1 MKKDQQ
7 AIVNTLLSPIKSNAL
22 FASVFLTGALLL
34 TGCQSTSLSSNPIQ
48 SNAMTAKQTPAAA
61 KTALAAAL
69 QKQRRQSFSYHSN
82 LEFNN
87 DQQSTKVETKA
98 LVASDHID
106 TYCEDTHDQAYA
118 SLLAQAETQDKDILS
133 ADYNAE
139 RTSLKDTYLECTN
152 AYEAWVDQAYDSS
165 STVPPSYQQLFG
177 NYDDTPKQLD
187 TKKAKLLDAYLLKP
201 LSINTQGVYQPMAGR
216 ATMLASAQYHARN
229 HQSSI
234 NQPIYID
241 FKNGDIYLWAD
252 NFAMFS
258 SEMLDDKLGTKWQ
271 NKWLKVAIDDGTLPK
286 GFGREVIKSHF
297 ATLDQTFESAPISQ
311 FDYIAPNTLASLS
324 PKLPKHQ
331 LPSMLA
337 SDQIIR
343 RVQSDESYEQFYQ
356 DYLRIFYNR
365 ISQQYPELVEKK
377 QPDETSD
384 KPADKFTSKA
394 LVQQMLAMIKSEMDN
409 EGKGEGETAEVK
421 TRTNTQVQELYGFD
435 KRGQLKWQHVR
446 KAFPSKAKSDH
457 NTSGKGVVIDALQ
470 QYDAI
475 SSKAVAYPNLPSN
488 VQVPNASNSIDAR
501 QYGNELMQY
510 YRDGNGTFMGKMMF
524 NRLPI
529 SGESLGTVDG
539 VADSA
544 VD

>member
-7 AIVNTLLSPIKSNAL
+7 AIANTLLSPIKSNAL

-87 DQQSTKVETKA
+87 DQQYTKVETKA

-165 STVPPSYQQLFG
+165 TVPPSYQQLFD

-271 NKWLKVAIDDGTLPK
+271 NKWLKVALDDGTLPE

-297 ATLDQTFESAPISQ
+297 AALDQTFESAPISQ

-446 KAFPSKAKSDH
+446 KAFPNKAKSDH

-475 SSKAVAYPNLPSN
+475 SSKAVAFPNLPSN

-524 NRLPI
+524 NRLPV
-529 SGESLGTVDG
+529 SRESLGTVDG

>member
-7 AIVNTLLSPIKSNAL
+7 AIANTLLSPIKSNAL

-87 DQQSTKVETKA
+87 DQQYTKVETKA

-165 STVPPSYQQLFG
+165 TVPPSYQQLFD

-297 ATLDQTFESAPISQ
+297 AALDQTFESAPISQ

-394 LVQQMLAMIKSEMDN
+394 LVQQMLTMIKSEMDN

-446 KAFPSKAKSDH
+446 KAFSSKAKSDY

-475 SSKAVAYPNLPSN
+475 SNKEVTFPNLPSN

-524 NRLPI
+524 NRLPM